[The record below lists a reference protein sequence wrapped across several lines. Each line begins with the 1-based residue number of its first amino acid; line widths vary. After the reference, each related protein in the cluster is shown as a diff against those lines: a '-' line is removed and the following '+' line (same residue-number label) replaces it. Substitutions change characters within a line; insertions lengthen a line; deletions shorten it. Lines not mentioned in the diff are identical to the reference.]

1 MLNPAPDA
9 NAQELRRALGLA
21 QLAFSDTHTKLL
33 DLTKRYNALASEAQ
47 RSRKGGRK
55 SKAPSSLEQSISDAA
70 KKCCL
75 FYHLWVPPL
84 LFPVKAWPDIDPRDL
99 SRWQSSEGQ
108 IIAKQAELYQMLPSE
123 LHKSLMTFPE
133 FSRVFSKTMT
143 EERANIVKNI
153 KDVSVDLFSSLDIKA
168 TLFSGDKSLKAFDP
182 KLLGLLKKPGN
193 SQYTQLSPILFVN
206 PTEIRGSDLFKS
218 PVLVK
223 IARVLMFGKAI
234 LSNKKRGGPKGRGE
248 RMGAQTITEG
258 LIASTATIV
267 RYLLSHD
274 REFAAKGEATG
285 ISYQKDFKFYL
296 KLLLH
301 PERRRWA
308 LEVIE
313 YFNIS
318 VFGTKSSVTEAADN
332 LTGPSS
338 HVHSWE
344 DDLLLEIGN
353 NFDPPMFPSH
363 PPSKPPVSNPG
374 PFAVATNTSAVIHEP
389 GPAPAPRPSFPG
401 RSASS
406 DSLTD
411 VDFEPPMPSLPV
423 NPARPR
429 PRPLNRITE
438 SIPPSISVVP
448 QVPVD
453 IHTMSKTSSNGQVTN
468 MVITLSNAVNADLQL
483 EVARLSINPDFERPE
498 SAPKSGRRMRA
509 TASSGSKSKV
519 GAVAAYPVGAAN
531 ELGEVTAV
539 PVAPVEQATRSKKR
553 VLAN

>member
-9 NAQELRRALGLA
+9 NARELRRAAVLLQALGLT
-21 QLAFSDTHTKLL
+21 QLAFSDTRTKLL
-33 DLTKRYNALASEAQ
+33 DLMKRYNALASEAQ
-47 RSRKGGRK
+47 RSRKGGHK

-70 KKCCL
+70 KKYCL

-84 LFPVKAWPDIDPRDL
+84 LFPVKARPDIDPRDL

-108 IIAKQAELYQMLPSE
+108 IIAEQAELYQMLPSE
-123 LHKSLMTFPE
+123 LHKLLMTFPE

-168 TLFSGDKSLKAFDP
+168 TLFSGDKSLKALDP
-182 KLLGLLKKPGN
+182 KLLGLLKKPGD
-193 SQYTQLSPILFVN
+193 SH
-206 PTEIRGSDLFKS
+206 DLFKS

-223 IARVLMFGKAI
+223 IACVLMFGKAI

-248 RMGAQTITEG
+248 RMGAQTVIEG

-274 REFAAKGEATG
+274 REFVAKGEATS
-285 ISYQKDFKFYL
+285 ISYQKDFEFYL

-313 YFNIS
+313 YFNVG
-318 VFGTKSSVTEAADN
+318 VFGTKSSVTEVADN

-344 DDLLLEIGN
+344 DNLLLEIGN

-363 PPSKPPVSNPG
+363 PPSEPPVSNPG
-374 PFAVATNTSAVIHEP
+374 PFAVATNTSAVIHEL

-401 RSASS
+401 CSASS

-468 MVITLSNAVNADLQL
+468 TVITLSNAVNADLQL
-483 EVARLSINPDFERPE
+483 ESHPTFH
-498 SAPKSGRRMRA
+498 
-509 TASSGSKSKV
+509 
-519 GAVAAYPVGAAN
+519 
-531 ELGEVTAV
+531 
-539 PVAPVEQATRSKKR
+539 
-553 VLAN
+553 